1 MKISSQATKYKMVFT
16 AIMYSNDSLG
26 ELLGMWLAWKYTGR
40 RELRGLRRDRSWRT
54 FGAYLSLILEAKNLY
69 LVETKSGY

>member
-40 RELRGLRRDRSWRT
+40 RELVVERDRSWRT